1 MITIIGKK
9 ERCKQQVQSKCPYN
23 LTNSQPDQT
32 KIQPACNINIF
43 SAQYLLGIFLGMADG
58 PELRSKPLGG
68 ADCPP
73 QLEMEWN
80 INITSDMLNN
90 CEEIP

>member
-1 MITIIGKK
+1 LLLLSRT
-9 ERCKQQVQSKCPYN
+9 
-23 LTNSQPDQT
+23 
-32 KIQPACNINIF
+32 F

-73 QLEMEWN
+73 QLEQEQDQICRTDIAYVHIHAHN
-80 INITSDMLNN
+80 YVPAHTRTGTLK
-90 CEEIP
+90 